1 MQEANSRLF
10 LGSGASICQSR
21 SGRFLLHSAR
31 KSLTWCEWEPE
42 KEPKWKKQRLPG
54 YNTLLWW
61 GLPCSEVINWDPELR
76 TEQTLEQWQSHQ
88 TPSHGTFVKKSRI
101 SATGSHFA
109 RSYNFLKNLDNGIKR
124 MIFMGRELLPVQ
136 ASSLDFVARLGSPSW
151 SGLRFL
157 SSFISSIHPTFVVA
171 PSIQATWTAIQ
182 VCFSRCLESPACP
195 HTTWRQLASST
206 ASSSG
211 SLLKCQSL

>member
-1 MQEANSRLF
+1 M
-10 LGSGASICQSR
+10 
-21 SGRFLLHSAR
+21 
-31 KSLTWCEWEPE
+31 
-42 KEPKWKKQRLPG
+42 
-54 YNTLLWW
+54 
-61 GLPCSEVINWDPELR
+61 
-76 TEQTLEQWQSHQ
+76 
-88 TPSHGTFVKKSRI
+88 
-101 SATGSHFA
+101 
-109 RSYNFLKNLDNGIKR
+109 GIKGIKG

-151 SGLRFL
+151 SGLHFL

-211 SLLKCQSL
+211 VYLNVSLSKKSSRTQTSPTVCVWKWRFPDYSGLLRPTGQNTIANEKIVPQSSQKRV